1 MNILKRVLKLVKG
14 VFKYALYAVL
24 LLVFTLGLW
33 ILYANHLKNGFSDGY
48 TESSV
53 ESNAMHENYGYYQ
66 SLLDTVSEKYDK
78 AGIQATI
85 IFENGEQWTGSSG
98 YANHSK
104 KIPVT
109 NQSVFNIGSIT
120 KLYTSTLTMSL
131 VEHKKMAL
139 DDSLSKWFNT
149 ANPAWADI
157 KIDQL
162 LNHRSGIPDYMEAI
176 ILKLFMFPNR
186 NWDQDDLIRSVSEEP
201 LFESNKFNYS
211 STNYLLL
218 GKIIEKIDGTSYRD
232 VLLKQIIAPLH
243 LKKTFYEDSNI
254 SILPVVHS
262 YENNLPGLG
271 RVNVT
276 GFRNSF
282 LTSGNVAGAI
292 LSNSEDVAL
301 FTKAL
306 FSNQIVSKPQ
316 LNMMTDF
323 NSVNDLNIP
332 KNTGYG
338 LGVSRWDIGN
348 QELWGHSGFIPG
360 FKSITMYSPK
370 HQYVITVLANQ
381 SNVNT
386 RKVLEEL
393 QNVLLKKLD
402 KESEPIN
409 NVTINNE
416 D

>member
-1 MNILKRVLKLVKG
+1 MKILKRVLKLLKS
-14 VFKYALYAVL
+14 VFKYVLYAVL
-24 LLVFTLGLW
+24 LLIFTLGLW

-48 TESSV
+48 TESSAQ
-53 ESNAMHENYGYYQ
+53 SNAIHEQYGDFQ
-66 SLLDTVSEKYDK
+66 SLLDDVSKDYDS

-85 IFENGEQWTGSSG
+85 IFNNGEQWTGSSG

-109 NQSVFNIGSIT
+109 NQSIFNIGSIT
-120 KLYTSTLTMSL
+120 KLYTATITMSL
-131 VEHKKMAL
+131 VERKKLAV
-139 DDSLSKWFNT
+139 DDSLSKWLSTSNS
-149 ANPAWADI
+149 AWTDI
-157 KIDQL
+157 KIQQL
-162 LNHRSGIPDYMEAI
+162 LSHRSGIPDYMEAV

-186 NWDQDDLIRSVSEEP
+186 NWNQDELIGAVSEQP
-201 LFESNKFNYS
+201 MLESNSFNYS
-211 STNYLLL
+211 NTNYLLL
-218 GKIIEKIDGTSYRD
+218 GKIIEKSDGASYRD
-232 VLLKQIIAPLH
+232 ALLEQIITPLN
-243 LKKTFYEDSNI
+243 LKNTFFEDSKI
-254 SILPVVHS
+254 SILPIVHS
-262 YENNLPGLG
+262 YENSLPGLG

-282 LTSGNVAGAI
+282 LTSGNTAGAI
-292 LSNSEDVAL
+292 LSNSEDLAL
-301 FTKAL
+301 FTQVL
-306 FSNQIVSKPQ
+306 FSNQIVSEPQ

-323 NSVNDLNIP
+323 NNVNDPNIP

-370 HQYVITVLANQ
+370 HQYVITILANQ

-393 QNVLLKKLD
+393 QNVLLKKLN
-402 KESEPIN
+402 KKN
-409 NVTINNE
+409 
-416 D
+416 